1 MIKNEAL
8 EINGIIL
15 DSEEEGNLQLPSYS
29 LFLKYKNLENR
40 IIWIDKDID
49 DTLMQEFKQIYQ
61 WNLEDA
67 KNKVPIQERKPI
79 YIFVM
84 SYGGNLDSSLAL
96 CNLMLMSKTPIY
108 TIAVSV
114 AMSAG
119 CLIFLCG
126 NKGKRYIT
134 PMTTLLLHEGSSSGG
149 QGTYSQQEA
158 YQQNYK
164 KLQEYLKQIILQNS
178 NIDAKTWT
186 KMSKK
191 EWFIY
196 PEDAI
201 KYGLADKIIQNIE
214 DIIPINIIGE

>member
-1 MIKNEAL
+1 MIKNEIMDTNSFVLLA
-8 EINGIIL
+8 E
-15 DSEEEGNLQLPSYS
+15 DEGNLALPTYS
-29 LFLKYKNLENR
+29 LYQKYELLKDRVL
-40 IIWIDKDID
+40 WIDKDID
-49 DTLMQEFKQIYQ
+49 DSLMEEYKQVYL
-61 WNLEDA
+61 WNLEDN
-67 KNKVPIQERKPI
+67 KNGVEIQNRKPI
-79 YIFVM
+79 YIFIM
-84 SYGGNLDSSLAL
+84 SYGGNLDSALAF
-96 CNLMLMSKTPIY
+96 CNLLKMSKTPII

-126 NKGKRYIT
+126 NKGNRFVT

-164 KLQEYLKQIILQNS
+164 KLQEFLKTIILNNS
-178 NIDAKTWT
+178 KIDTKTWA

-191 EWFIY
+191 EWFMY

-201 KYGLADKIIQNIE
+201 KYGLADKIIDDIDEILPNI
-214 DIIPINIIGE
+214 